1 MKMSFRSGLRLASA
15 AIRLMAV
22 VGLWSALHAW
32 TTPERVDRRPDNY
45 VVYLCDIV
53 AAPDGTPHV
62 VWSECPA
69 GTYYEKIMYARK
81 LQDTWSIPANIS
93 RDSGDI
99 RMPAVVVDSG
109 GRLVVVWSEEGAA
122 RIRYVRQLGD
132 TWSLPR
138 LCFPNHGITPRIA
151 ADSRGR
157 IHLLFED
164 GNIWHSYYTPE
175 ADSWAT
181 PEGVASS
188 SGVLGWSSLA
198 VDRFDHL
205 HAVWMNYGTNG
216 IDYSRNDG
224 TGWSAPTPLP
234 DPAPSDQSCE
244 PRITAD
250 TAACPH
256 VVWQERAGGYIL
268 YYTER
273 SADTWTTPY
282 RLFDQSGGN
291 PLIATDA
298 ADRLHVVWGW
308 DYGIRYIS
316 RTASGWSDP
325 VSVTD
330 SYALLWGF
338 AQSASRLHVVWTQD
352 WGVWYSEHDLPWIDE
367 EAAAI
372 GLATTFRACRTGSG
386 YRLDFY
392 LASPSDASLELA
404 DASGRVAR
412 RMRLGYLSRGSH
424 EVELCLDSVPSGVY
438 FCGLHCGSES
448 GTLKLVVNH

>member
-1 MKMSFRSGLRLASA
+1 VRLTGLVVLGLAF
-15 AIRLMAV
+15 LQGGHV
-22 VGLWSALHAW
+22 FAW
-32 TTPERVDRRPDNY
+32 TKPVRVDRRPDNY
-45 VVYLCDIV
+45 AIYLCDIV

-62 VWSECPA
+62 VWSECPS

-81 LQDTWSIPANIS
+81 LQDTWSIPADIS

-99 RMPAVVVDSG
+99 RMPAVIVDNE

-151 ADSRGR
+151 ADSRGW

-164 GNIWHSYYTPE
+164 GNIRHSYYTPE

-181 PEGVASS
+181 PEEVASP

-244 PRITAD
+244 PRITVD

-256 VVWQERAGGYIL
+256 VVWQERAGGYFL
-268 YYTER
+268 YYTKR

-282 RLFDQSGGN
+282 RLFDQSGGY
-291 PLIATDA
+291 PLIVTDA

-308 DYGIRYIS
+308 DYGIRHIV
-316 RTASGWSDP
+316 RTSSGWSAP

-330 SYALLWGF
+330 TGPALVPEMDR
-338 AQSASRLHVVWTQD
+338 SASGLHLVWMVR
-352 WGVWYSEHDLPWIDE
+352 GELRSSEHDQPRIDE
-367 EAAAI
+367 EATAI

-392 LASPSDASLELA
+392 IASPGDASLELA
-404 DASGRVAR
+404 DASGRVVR
-412 RMRLGYLSRGSH
+412 RMRLGYLSRGNH
-424 EVELCLDSVPSGVY
+424 EVELRLDSVPSGVY
-438 FCGLHCGSES
+438 FCGFHCGSES